1 MDGNRDYA
9 PYTTRTYTPT
19 TIPSLSFDMGD
30 KVYKA
35 YNQPFSFVSYF
46 GKLPTQAKPVFDFT
60 YKNPFSQ
67 DKQMINPF

>member
-1 MDGNRDYA
+1 
-9 PYTTRTYTPT
+9 
-19 TIPSLSFDMGD
+19 MGD